1 MTNIV
6 PNPGSDEA
14 IKLGCTCPV
23 LDNEYGKGF
32 PIDGQTCFWY
42 TSDCPVHSSKKEDLS
57 DSSAPI
63 MLDNEAIQSLQKQLQ
78 QANEDAERLYKSL
91 YHLIFVADYDKTCSR
106 CRDIKNNLK
115 AHEERIKG

>member
-63 MLDNEAIQSLQKQLQ
+63 MLDNEAVQSLQKQLQ
-78 QANEDAERLYKSL
+78 QANEDAERLYDTL
-91 YHLIFVADYDKTCSR
+91 NYIINEEPTGLNETIYDEGKT
-106 CRDIKNNLK
+106 NLK
-115 AHEERIKG
+115 AHEERIT